1 MLRPWP
7 SLAAALARRA
17 AVRGLAQ
24 GPRAPRAPLTPET
37 LTAVAAKLGH
47 QFRDA
52 RALERALTHPSSG
65 RGASRRFERLEFL
78 GDRVLGLVVAE
89 WLERAF
95 PDDDEGATQL
105 RHADLVRA
113 RALVFVGRE
122 VLGLGGA
129 VVHAHGG
136 RDRGVVGDA
145 VEALVGAVFLDGGYD
160 AARAAV
166 LRAWAPLLDRARD
179 APAPRDNAK
188 NRLQDVAQKARKP
201 RPTYELLRKDGP
213 DEDPTFTV
221 RVTYDG
227 RAAVAAATGKAPK
240 KRAEILAAHSL
251 LAALGD
257 DAEPAPD

>member
-1 MLRPWP
+1 MERSAAGEHRGDAWRRW
-7 SLAAALARRA
+7 SDGRRGGAALPLWRGRR
-17 AVRGLAQ
+17 G
-24 GPRAPRAPLTPET
+24 
-37 LTAVAAKLGH
+37 
-47 QFRDA
+47 
-52 RALERALTHPSSG
+52 
-65 RGASRRFERLEFL
+65 
-78 GDRVLGLVVAE
+78 
-89 WLERAF
+89 
-95 PDDDEGATQL
+95 
-105 RHADLVRA
+105 
-113 RALVFVGRE
+113 
-122 VLGLGGA
+122 
-129 VVHAHGG
+129 
-136 RDRGVVGDA
+136 RGVVAA
-145 VEALVGAVFLDGGYD
+145 VEEDGADE
-160 AARAAV
+160 R
-166 LRAWAPLLDRARD
+166 LDRARD